1 MLFELFEAVIQHSGI
16 GEYLGAMGQ
25 GCETVKAQ
33 GLRAGVQC
41 TEVIFQRGWSG
52 GRSPSTIKGQCSV
65 QEELGSRAN
74 SHMSI
79 LLS

>member
-1 MLFELFEAVIQHSGI
+1 MLSELFEAVIQHSGI

-41 TEVIFQRGWSG
+41 TEVIFQRACLVRREKS
-52 GRSPSTIKGQCSV
+52 IDNKG
-65 QEELGSRAN
+65 LR
-74 SHMSI
+74 
-79 LLS
+79 